1 MLPCHGSFRKL
12 PWQLPRNAVGMVGT
26 TEFATDRI
34 AARAVAI
41 AADFRAN
48 RCVSED
54 CRRRER
60 PRMAVEIASVERP
73 RKLLWQLPRSSMGF
87 HGWYDRVTRQNRGTC
102 RGHNRGIRLGSA
114 MSRCACRGNPRI
126 STVADGNT
134 HGSPRKSRGHCH
146 GPPPR
151 KCNNVHSCSMARP
164 LEVCKWVLRSRIFDS
179 WSSS

>member
-1 MLPCHGSFRKL
+1 MLPCRGSFRKL
-12 PWQLPRNAVGMVGT
+12 PWQLPRNAVGMVCT

-41 AADFRAN
+41 AADFRVN

-54 CRRRER
+54 CRRNGRER
-60 PRMAVEIASVERP
+60 PRMAVENASVGRP
-73 RKLLWQLPRSSMGF
+73 RKLPWQLPRSSMGF
-87 HGWYDRVTRQNRGTC
+87 HGWYDRVCHGQNGGTC
-102 RGHNRGIRLGSA
+102 RGHNRGICRGSA

-134 HGSPRKSRGHCH
+134 HGSPRKFRGHCH

-151 KCNNVHSCSMARP
+151 K
-164 LEVCKWVLRSRIFDS
+164 
-179 WSSS
+179 